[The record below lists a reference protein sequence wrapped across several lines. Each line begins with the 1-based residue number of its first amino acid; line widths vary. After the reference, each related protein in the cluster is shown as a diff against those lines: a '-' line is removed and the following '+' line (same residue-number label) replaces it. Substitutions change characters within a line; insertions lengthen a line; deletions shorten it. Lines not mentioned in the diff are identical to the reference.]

1 MWGCRPRTTLGMV
14 EEVDEDDDRNIDNYS
29 TVTALLQLLLL
40 LFLYHYIIVIIIII
54 IIIIIL
60 LLRAPFITI
69 KPLAKPPLA
78 KPQGSGLGDSARAR
92 APPASGPSCA
102 SQRPRRPAPAPGVR
116 QVDILYIV
124 IIYSNYV
131 IIYSNYNYI

>member
-1 MWGCRPRTTLGMV
+1 MV

-102 SQRPRRPAPAPGVR
+102 SHRPGEPAPK
-116 QVDILYIV
+116 IIV
-124 IIYSNYV
+124 LGAKIIVLGAKIIVLGAKV
-131 IIYSNYNYI
+131 IV